1 MHRLE
6 GRPEIGY
13 PCPWQ
18 FKIIGRDETQMR
30 TAIVEIVGGNT
41 HTITLSKHS
50 TRGTY
55 CSLDLEMVVQSEP
68 HRIHTYTALVR
79 HESIKVVL

>member
-6 GRPEIGY
+6 GRPEIDY

-18 FKIIGRDETQMR
+18 FKIIGRNEHQMR
-30 TAIVEIVGGNT
+30 TAIAEIVGENA
-41 HTITLSKHS
+41 HTITLSKRS
-50 TRGTY
+50 ARGTY

-68 HRIHTYTALVR
+68 HRIHTYAALVH
-79 HESIKVVL
+79 HESINIVL